1 VTATA
6 SPHAKPGPTA
16 SGWLIVGVCFVVLSV
31 VFSARTTLS
40 LVMPYLEGELEWS
53 RSLVSTVNAMALVV
67 TAMMAPFAGEIVDR
81 FGPRFLLAGG
91 LGLLGVGLSLTAGMD
106 ARWQFFIAFSLVAGL
121 GFGMAAN
128 HVVSTVVSRTFSEN
142 RGLAVGIATS
152 GSTAGQLLL
161 VPLVAS
167 LLAVS
172 SWRWSYLALG
182 LACLALAPV
191 VLRLIRRQADT
202 AAQARARGVVEPIGV
217 RLRFLWGSLPFHML
231 LWSFVICGFTT
242 SGVIE
247 THMMPYA
254 VACGFPQL
262 ESATAYG
269 VLSGFNLLGMITAGW
284 LADRMHRPLL
294 LGLIYAVRGL
304 SFILL
309 MMITDDLPML
319 FAFAVIFGLFDYSTV
334 PVTASLVAS
343 HLGLRIMGL
352 TMGLLSAGHSL
363 GAALGSFLG
372 GVLFD
377 LFGRYTWV
385 WGASIALAL
394 LAAFLCW
401 TIRENRGQGRLVSAA
416 EAEAAA

>member
-1 VTATA
+1 
-6 SPHAKPGPTA
+6 
-16 SGWLIVGVCFVVLSV
+16 
-31 VFSARTTLS
+31 
-40 LVMPYLEGELEWS
+40 
-53 RSLVSTVNAMALVV
+53 
-67 TAMMAPFAGEIVDR
+67 
-81 FGPRFLLAGG
+81 
-91 LGLLGVGLSLTAGMD
+91 
-106 ARWQFFIAFSLVAGL
+106 
-121 GFGMAAN
+121 
-128 HVVSTVVSRTFSEN
+128 VSRTFSEN
-142 RGLAVGIATS
+142 RGLAVGVATS

-167 LLAVS
+167 VLAVS

-182 LACLALAPV
+182 LACLALVPV
-191 VLRLIRRQADT
+191 VLRLIRRRADAGT
-202 AAQARARGVVEPIGV
+202 PALTRVAAADPIGA

-247 THMMPYA
+247 THLMPYA
-254 VACGFPQL
+254 VACGFPPLQ
-262 ESATAYG
+262 SATAYG
-269 VLSGFNLLGMITAGW
+269 VLSGFNLLGMIAAGW

-309 MMITDDLPML
+309 MMIADDVPML
-319 FAFAVIFGLFDYSTV
+319 FIFAVVFGLFDYSTV

-385 WGASIALAL
+385 WAASIALAL

-401 TIRENRGQGRLVSAA
+401 VIRENRGEGRIVRAA